1 MRPFYRQEKQ
11 FHRIGVDIHVA
22 CWIHARR
29 KFMDVPPPQ
38 KKAFLAKPSTIPLIN
53 LQKKYKP
60 MVSLIS
66 KYCN

>member
-29 KFMDVPPPQ
+29 KFMDVAPPTPQ
-38 KKAFLAKPSTIPLIN
+38 KSLLGKAIN
-53 LQKKYKP
+53 YTLNQFTKK
-60 MVSLIS
+60 I
-66 KYCN
+66 

>member
-29 KFMDVPPPQ
+29 KFMDVPPP
-38 KKAFLAKPSTIPLIN
+38 KKSLLGKAIN
-53 LQKKYKP
+53 YTLNQFTKK
-60 MVSLIS
+60 I
-66 KYCN
+66 